1 MEATLFYITNTLL
14 LLTLIG
20 AAMYISIV
28 GRKVNDEKLHFSR
41 RSYIAFYIALAV
53 TVATTYDI
61 RVRGGVEIVPTLQ
74 ICMIYVS
81 YVFLTMT
88 ATAYFGKKYYR
99 NTFIWFSLLEFA
111 LLALIYNI
119 IWRIC
124 GFYRHIMADDR
135 PLNKVIHDLSML
147 RLSALILVLI
157 CCGFCTAVNIHSWRH
172 YRRYNGEIRHS
183 QDRRHLERSQSF
195 IWRFIAVLHLYLFSY
210 ILPFLSLRILVNLL
224 IAALAAESIYL
235 YIKRL
240 ERIRHKGD
248 MARRYW
254 VIEQAITRMM
264 DGQSD
269 SPLLRSNTTLDEIA
283 DRLAVNRDDLSQ
295 YINER
300 LGMNFNTWM
309 RDVKVSLCARL
320 LRTTDK
326 NLTEIALEA
335 GYNNVQAMH
344 RAFRSRFG
352 VTPSLYRKQRTDSL
366 SEPGAP
372 IAREKEADE

>member
-1 MEATLFYITNTLL
+1 M
-14 LLTLIG
+14 
-20 AAMYISIV
+20 
-28 GRKVNDEKLHFSR
+28 
-41 RSYIAFYIALAV
+41 
-53 TVATTYDI
+53 
-61 RVRGGVEIVPTLQ
+61 
-74 ICMIYVS
+74 
-81 YVFLTMT
+81 
-88 ATAYFGKKYYR
+88 
-99 NTFIWFSLLEFA
+99 
-111 LLALIYNI
+111 
-119 IWRIC
+119 
-124 GFYRHIMADDR
+124 
-135 PLNKVIHDLSML
+135 
-147 RLSALILVLI
+147 
-157 CCGFCTAVNIHSWRH
+157 
-172 YRRYNGEIRHS
+172 
-183 QDRRHLERSQSF
+183 
-195 IWRFIAVLHLYLFSY
+195 LHLYLFSY

-269 SPLLRSNTTLDEIA
+269 SPLLTSNTTLDEIA
-283 DRLAVNRDDLSQ
+283 DRLWVNRDDLSQ

-372 IAREKEADE
+372 IAEEKEADE